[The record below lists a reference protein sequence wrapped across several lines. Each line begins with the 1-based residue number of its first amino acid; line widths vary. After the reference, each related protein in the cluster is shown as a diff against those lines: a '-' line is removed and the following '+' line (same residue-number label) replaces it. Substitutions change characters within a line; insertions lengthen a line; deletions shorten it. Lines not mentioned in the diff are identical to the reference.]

1 MMRGRLRTGPAEAQ
15 TGSEAPDIQEPAP
28 LPSQKQLRFSQLRV
42 GITVVV
48 AAVALMIVIFLMSS
62 STGLFTRKVALR
74 TYFDNAEG
82 LRPGA
87 PVRLQGVDV
96 GNVTRI
102 AVVSGHG
109 LTPVEVTMK
118 VSTRYPMLRRD
129 SEAQLSTAGVL
140 GETFVDLNSAKAKAG
155 PVQDGDVLPATN
167 QPDLED
173 VIRASQSSLQNVDV
187 LVRRLDRIVAS
198 IEQGQGSIGK
208 LIYDPSLYNRLN
220 STLIEVQNMVAAISS
235 GKGSIGKLV
244 MQDDLYNKANA
255 AVDKLNGIIDEI
267 NAGNG
272 TVGKLLK
279 DPALYNNANQTIAKA
294 NSLMDDVN
302 AGKGALGKLAKD
314 EEFARKLDAT
324 LTNLSALTTKM
335 NNGEGSVGKLFADP
349 SLYNNA
355 DQMLVE
361 TRHLVQAIRENPKKY
376 LTIHF
381 KVF

>member
-1 MMRGRLRTGPAEAQ
+1 
-15 TGSEAPDIQEPAP
+15 

-48 AAVALMIVIFLMSS
+48 AALALMVVIFLMSS
-62 STGLFTRKVALR
+62 TTGLFTHKIFLK

-96 GNVTRI
+96 GNVTHI
-102 AVVSGHG
+102 GVVSDHP
-109 LTPVEVTMK
+109 LTPVEVVMK
-118 VSTRYPMLRRD
+118 VNTRYPMLKRD
-129 SEAQLSTAGVL
+129 STAQLSTAGVL
-140 GETFVDLNSAKAKAG
+140 GETFVDINSSKARQG
-155 PVQDGDVLPATN
+155 PAQNGDVLPAQS
-167 QPDLED
+167 QPDLQD

-187 LVRRLDRIVAS
+187 LVRRLDRIVAA

-208 LIYDPSLYNRLN
+208 IIYDPTLYNRLN
-220 STLIEVQNMVAAISS
+220 STLAEVQNLVAAIST
-235 GKGSIGKLV
+235 GKGSIGKLI

-255 AVDKLNGIIDEI
+255 AVDKLNNIIDEL

-294 NSLMDDVN
+294 NSLMSDVN

-314 EEFARKLDAT
+314 EEFARKLDNT
-324 LTNLSALTTKM
+324 LSNLSALTQRM
-335 NNGEGSVGKLFADP
+335 NEGQGSVGKLFVDP

-381 KVF
+381 KLF